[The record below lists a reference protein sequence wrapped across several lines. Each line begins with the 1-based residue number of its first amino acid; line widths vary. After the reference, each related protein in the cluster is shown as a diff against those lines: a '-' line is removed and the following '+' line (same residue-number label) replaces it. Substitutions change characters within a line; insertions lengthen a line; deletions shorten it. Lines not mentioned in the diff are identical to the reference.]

1 LPIGSGTKLN
11 PNAGIIKALTWQGS
25 SFYDALEVEIRKNIS
40 HGLQIQGPYTWAKNI
55 DTGSASL
62 AADAFLNSVTSPLL
76 FDMKLE
82 RGLWDFNIGQNLVI
96 NSTWEV
102 PALKLASG
110 VAEWVLSGWE
120 LGGIYKASSG
130 VPFTVRINGDAL
142 GENSFDPYDV
152 SNRVSRPNCRTLT
165 NPGNPDKYIKTQC
178 FTFPVPANLRGN
190 AGRNV
195 LIGPGLSNFD
205 FALFKNNQIKR
216 ISENFNV
223 QFRIELFD
231 IFNRTNFSPPLSN
244 TCVFDRLGN
253 PIASAGKITS
263 TQTTSREI
271 QLALKLIW

>member
-1 LPIGSGTKLN
+1 
-11 PNAGIIKALTWQGS
+11 
-25 SFYDALEVEIRKNIS
+25 
-40 HGLQIQGPYTWAKNI
+40 
-55 DTGSASL
+55 
-62 AADAFLNSVTSPLL
+62 
-76 FDMKLE
+76 M
-82 RGLWDFNIGQNLVI
+82 
-96 NSTWEV
+96 
-102 PALKLASG
+102 
-110 VAEWVLSGWE
+110 
-120 LGGIYKASSG
+120 
-130 VPFTVRINGDAL
+130 NGDAL

-152 SNRVSRPNCRTLT
+152 PNRVSSPNCRTLT
-165 NPGNPDKYIKTQC
+165 NPGNPEKYIKTQC
-178 FTFPVPANLRGN
+178 FTFPVPANLRDN

-244 TCVFDRLGN
+244 TSVFDRLGN